1 MRKCFTPTD
10 EILEMPNLIEVQKKS
25 YQWFLDEGLRAVFK
39 DVGAI
44 TDYTGNLELTFL
56 DYKLEDTPKY
66 SIIECKERD
75 TTYAAPLKVRIRL
88 RNKETEEIKEQEIFM
103 GDFPLMTK
111 GGTFVINGAE
121 RVIVSQIVRAP
132 GVYYARNADK
142 ADNITYAVTV
152 IPYAFL
158 ASVAQ

>member
-1 MRKCFTPTD
+1 MKDLRCGKKIRKSFSRTD

-56 DYKLEDTPKY
+56 DYTLEETPKY

-75 TTYAAPLKVRIRL
+75 ATYAAPLKVRIRL

-103 GDFPLMTK
+103 GDFQLMTDS
-111 GGTFVINGAE
+111 GTFIINGA
-121 RVIVSQIVRAP
+121 
-132 GVYYARNADK
+132 
-142 ADNITYAVTV
+142 
-152 IPYAFL
+152 
-158 ASVAQ
+158 